1 MGDATTHDGK
11 SSLEQRVLTAV
22 DLELP
27 FAVESSL
34 QSESI
39 WFTEE
44 IAGVF
49 VIVLYHSHEAI
60 QNSGQC
66 TILGYWHGPSPSPPP
81 PHPCW

>member
-1 MGDATTHDGK
+1 MADTTTHNGK
-11 SSLEQRVLTAV
+11 GSFGQQVPTTV

-49 VIVLYHSHEAI
+49 VIVLYHSHEEI
-60 QNSGQC
+60 QNSG
-66 TILGYWHGPSPSPPP
+66 H
-81 PHPCW
+81 